1 MAFEPSLSIAVLARV
16 IKAEALLRQKQFV
29 LQREKKR
36 CCRKIPNQFVPID
49 RLIVLRKARDVR
61 PWHLS
66 KPIPIA
72 REDLFP

>member
-16 IKAEALLRQKQFV
+16 IKAEAICPSK
-29 LQREKKR
+29 REKKMLSENTQSIR
-36 CCRKIPNQFVPID
+36 AYRSFDCTQESARRKTWD
-49 RLIVLRKARDVR
+49 
-61 PWHLS
+61 LS

>member
-16 IKAEALLRQKQFV
+16 IKAEAICPSK
-29 LQREKKR
+29 REKR

-61 PWHLS
+61 PWDLS